1 MGGAQE
7 PGEAGFSRGLLFNF
21 LLITQRAMP
30 DKFPEYP
37 AEVSYSSVEAEV
49 LRFWKKHDI
58 FRKSLDKPGDRVF
71 SFYEGPPTVN
81 GKPGVHHVF
90 SRTIKDIVCRFKSM
104 QGYKVP
110 RKAGWDTHGLPV
122 EISVEKKLGLKNKA
136 QVEAYGAGEFNAE
149 AAKLV
154 RYHIEDNREGWGR
167 LTELMGYWVDM
178 DDPYITC
185 TNDYIES
192 VWWALKTIFDKGLIY
207 KDYKIVP
214 QDPKSETVLSS
225 HELALGYKEVK
236 DPSIYVKFKVR
247 GADEHLLVWTTTPW
261 TLVSNVALCVGP
273 DVEYVK
279 VRTAEDKVY
288 LLAKSRLKVLE
299 RQTGEDDGL
308 VILDSFRGSIL
319 AGLEYE
325 PLFTW
330 AQPDKPC
337 WYVTEGDFV
346 STEEGTGIVHIAPA
360 FGADDYELSKKY
372 DLPMLQPV
380 ARNGCFTAEVP
391 DYEGMFFKDADLP
404 IIRRLK
410 EEGKLLRKETIT
422 HTYPFSWR
430 YDVPVIYYARE
441 SWYIRTTSIA
451 DRMVE
456 HNRHI
461 NWCPPEIGAG
471 RFGNWLEENKDW
483 ALSRERF
490 WGTPLPI
497 WVSEDFGIGDGP
509 DSGRVFAIGS
519 VAELEEGFID
529 IDGKQYR
536 FGDALAGGLVELD
549 LHKPFV
555 DRIYFVKDGKRFN
568 RTPELIDVWFDSG
581 SMPFA
586 QLHYPFENR
595 ALFEKTFPADFIAE
609 GVDQTRGWFYT
620 LHAIATLIFDKPAYR
635 NLVVNGHLLDRN
647 GQKMSKS
654 KGNVVDPFDTM
665 EKYGADALR
674 WYLILASP
682 PWRPKS
688 FNTDEIEEEQRK
700 FFRAFVNS
708 YNFFVMYANV
718 DEFTFAEAELPVR
731 VRSELDRWIISCL
744 NSLIS
749 GVELRMQQYDLTG
762 AVRLINDFTV
772 DDLSNWYIRR
782 SRKRFWKGEMGQDK
796 LAAYQTLY
804 HCLETVAKLL
814 APFTPF
820 IADRIYTSLNGL
832 TGREPWE
839 SVHLCEFPEAD
850 NEMIDKPLEHRMK
863 KAQIITSLVRTMR
876 EKASIK
882 VRQPLKRIMLAVDN
896 VADRREYEQVR
907 DIIVDEVNVGKVEY
921 IEDESAVVSKKAKP
935 NFKSLGPRYGKE
947 VKQLAESIRLLT
959 HKQISALETA
969 GSLDLEID
977 GKRYTITSED
987 VAINREDIEGWLVAS
1002 DDVHYI
1008 MVALD
1013 TEITPELEMLGLARE
1028 LVSRIQAL
1036 RKDSGLEITDR
1047 IALKVAG
1054 GAKLRGAVEANNDY
1068 IRQETLAVTLDIVSI
1083 DTVPGGREER
1093 VNGELCRLMLEK
1105 SKS

>member
-1 MGGAQE
+1 
-7 PGEAGFSRGLLFNF
+7 
-21 LLITQRAMP
+21 MP
-30 DKFPEYP
+30 EKFPEYS
-37 AEVSYSSVEAEV
+37 AGVSYSSMEAEV
-49 LRFWKKHDI
+49 LRFWKEHDI
-58 FRKSLDKPGDRVF
+58 FRKSLEKPGNRIF

-122 EISVEKKLGLKNKA
+122 EISVEKKLGLKNKT
-136 QVEAYGAGEFNAE
+136 QVEEYGAGEFNAE
-149 AAKLV
+149 AKKLV
-154 RYHIEDNREGWGR
+154 YYHIDDNREGWGR

-192 VWWALKTIFDKGLIY
+192 VWWALKMIFDKGLIY

-236 DPSIYVKFKVR
+236 DPSVYVKFKVR
-247 GADEHLLVWTTTPW
+247 DADEYLLVWTTTPW
-261 TLVSNVALCVGP
+261 TLISNVALCVGT
-273 DVEYVK
+273 DIEYVK
-279 VRTAEDKVY
+279 ARTPEGEVY
-288 LLAKSRLKVLE
+288 ILAKSRLQVLE
-299 RQTGEDDGL
+299 QQLGEEEAL
-308 VILDSFRGSIL
+308 VILDSCSGKEL
-319 AGLEYE
+319 AGMEYE
-325 PLFTW
+325 PLFVW
-330 AQPDKPC
+330 AEPEKPC
-337 WYVTEGDFV
+337 WYVVEGDFV
-346 STEEGTGIVHIAPA
+346 STGEGTGIVHMAPA

-391 DYEGMFFKDADLP
+391 EYEGMFFKDADPL
-404 IIRRLK
+404 IVRRLK
-410 EEGKLLRKETIT
+410 EERKLFRKETIV

-497 WVSEDFGIGDGP
+497 WVAEDFEIGDGP
-509 DSGRVFAIGS
+509 DSGKVFAVGS
-519 VAELEEGFID
+519 IAELEDGFID
-529 IDGKQYR
+529 IDGRKQR
-536 FGDALAGGLVELD
+536 LGDALAEGMVELD

-555 DRIYFVKDGKRFN
+555 DRVYFIRDGKRFN

-595 ALFEKTFPADFIAE
+595 ELFEKTFPADFIAE
-609 GVDQTRGWFYT
+609 GIDQTRGWFYT

-635 NLVVNGHLLDRN
+635 NLIVNGHILDRN

-654 KGNVVDPFDTM
+654 KGNVVNPFETM
-665 EKYGADALR
+665 EKYGADSLR
-674 WYLILASP
+674 WYLMLSSP

-718 DEFTFAEAELPVR
+718 DGFTFAEGEIPVPE
-731 VRSELDRWIISCL
+731 RSGLDRWIISCL
-744 NSLIS
+744 NSLVS

-762 AVRLINDFTV
+762 AIRLINDFTV

-804 HCLETVAKLL
+804 QCLETVAKLL
-814 APFTPF
+814 APYTPF
-820 IADRIYTSLNGL
+820 IADRIFINLNGI

-839 SVHLCEFPEAD
+839 SVHLCELPSVDREAV
-850 NEMIDKPLEHRMK
+850 DKPLEHRMK
-863 KAQIITSLVRTMR
+863 KAQIVTSLVRTMR

-882 VRQPLKRIMLAVDN
+882 VRQPLKRIMLAVDDET
-896 VADRREYEQVR
+896 DRMEYEKVR
-907 DIIVDEVNVGKVEY
+907 DIIVDEVNVQKVEY
-921 IEDESAVVSKKAKP
+921 IEDERSVVSKKAKP
-935 NFKSLGPRYGKE
+935 DFKSLGPRYGKE
-947 VKQLAESIRLLT
+947 VRRVAESIRMLT
-959 HKQISALETA
+959 HKQISALETS
-969 GSLDLEID
+969 GSLDLEV
-977 GKRYTITSED
+977 GGRSYTIIRED
-987 VAINREDIEGWLVAS
+987 VIISREDIEGWLVAA
-1002 DDVHYI
+1002 DDAHGV

-1013 TEITPELEMLGLARE
+1013 TEITPELELLGIARE

-1036 RKDSGLEITDR
+1036 RKDNGLDITDR
-1047 IALKVAG
+1047 INLRVAG
-1054 GAKLRGAVEANNDY
+1054 SEKVERAVETNSEY
-1068 IRQETLAVTLDIVSI
+1068 IRQETLAVTLDIVPVASMQE
-1083 DTVPGGREER
+1083 GREEN
-1093 VNGELCRLMLEK
+1093 VNGEICRLFLDK

>member
-1 MGGAQE
+1 
-7 PGEAGFSRGLLFNF
+7 
-21 LLITQRAMP
+21 MP

-37 AEVSYSSVEAEV
+37 SGASYSSVEAEV
-49 LRFWKKHDI
+49 LQFWKKHDI
-58 FRKSLDKPGDRVF
+58 FRKSLEKPGEEIF

-136 QVEAYGAGEFNAE
+136 QVEEYGAGEFNAE
-149 AAKLV
+149 AKELV
-154 RYHIEDNREGWGR
+154 YHHIDDNREGWGK

-185 TNDYIES
+185 TNEYIES

-236 DPSIYVKFKVR
+236 DPSVYVKFRVK
-247 GADEHLLVWTTTPW
+247 GADEFLLVWTTTPW
-261 TLVSNVALCVGP
+261 TLISNVALCVGP
-273 DVEYVK
+273 EVEYVRA
-279 VRTAEDKVY
+279 RTPDGEVY
-288 LLAKSRLKVLE
+288 ILAKSRLQVLE
-299 RQTGEDDGL
+299 QMLGEGEDL
-308 VILDSFRGSIL
+308 VLLDSFSGSLL
-319 AGLEYE
+319 AGIEYE
-325 PLFTW
+325 PLFDW
-330 AQPDKPC
+330 AEPGKPC
-337 WYVTEGDFV
+337 WYVAEGDFV
-346 STEEGTGIVHIAPA
+346 STGEGTGIVHIAPA

-391 DYEGMFFKDADLP
+391 GYEGLFFKDADPLV
-404 IIRRLK
+404 IRRLK
-410 EEGKLLRKETIT
+410 EERKLLRKETIT

-490 WGTPLPI
+490 WGTPLPL
-497 WVSEDFGIGDGP
+497 WVSEDFEIGDGP
-509 DSGRVFAIGS
+509 DSGRVFAVGS
-519 VAELEEGFID
+519 VEELKEGFID
-529 IDGKQYR
+529 VDGKQHLLR
-536 FGDALAGGLVELD
+536 DALGEGLVELD

-555 DRIYFVKDGKRFN
+555 DRIYFIRDGKRFD

-595 ALFEKTFPADFIAE
+595 ELFEKTFPADFIAE

-620 LHAIATLIFDKPAYR
+620 LHAIGTLIFDKPAYR
-635 NLVVNGHLLDRN
+635 NLVVNGHILDRN

-674 WYLILASP
+674 WYLMLSSP

-688 FNTDEIEEEQRK
+688 FNPDEIEEEQRK

-718 DEFTFAEAELPVR
+718 DGFTFAEEEIPVSG
-731 VRSELDRWIISCL
+731 RSGLDRWIISCL
-744 NSLIS
+744 NSLVA

-762 AVRLINDFTV
+762 AIRLINDFTV

-782 SRKRFWKGEMGQDK
+782 SRKRFWKGEMGRDK
-796 LAAYQTLY
+796 LAAYQTLCQ
-804 HCLETVAKLL
+804 CLETVAKLL

-820 IADRIYTSLNGL
+820 IADRIYMNLNGI
-832 TGREPWE
+832 TCREPWE
-839 SVHLCEFPEAD
+839 SVHLCGLPAAD
-850 NEMIDKPLEHRMK
+850 EDAIDKSLELRMK
-863 KAQIITSLVRTMR
+863 KAQIVTSLVRTMR

-882 VRQPLKRIMLAVDN
+882 VRQPLKRIMLAVDDA
-896 VADRREYEQVR
+896 ADRLEYEKVR
-907 DIIVDEVNVGKVEY
+907 DIIVDEVNVQKVEY
-921 IEDESAVVSKKAKP
+921 IEDESSVVSKKAKP
-935 NFKSLGPRYGKE
+935 DFKSLGPRYGKE
-947 VKQLAESIRLLT
+947 VKRVAESIRVMT
-959 HKQISALETA
+959 HKQISALEA
-969 GSLDLEID
+969 SGSLELEVD
-977 GKRYTITSED
+977 RTSYTITLED
-987 VAINREDIEGWLVAS
+987 VIISREDIEGWLVAV
-1002 DDVHYI
+1002 DDAHSV

-1013 TEITPELEMLGLARE
+1013 TEITPELESLGLARE

-1047 IALKVAG
+1047 IVLQVG
-1054 GAKLRGAVEANNDY
+1054 GSKKLEQAIEANSEY
-1068 IRQETLAVTLDIVSI
+1068 IRQETLAVSLDIV
-1083 DTVPGGREER
+1083 DPDALRDGREES
-1093 VNGELCRLMLEK
+1093 VNGELCCLMLDK